1 MTEQEK
7 EHLQMVLNT
16 SKEYM
21 IEAERLREVNRLLI
35 LRIDSLVREN
45 DELLEAL
52 KNIMSASVRIHD
64 LIDGDFDIH
73 NIIKAKVIIAKAESN
88 KIPPVRSPQP
98 KNPANANGE
107 SWEESEKP
115 CPDCGQLLWT
125 ALWWD
130 GEIESGGAAI
140 GTLEECGNCGHYETF

>member
-7 EHLQMVLNT
+7 EHLQIVLNT

>member
-21 IEAERLREVNRLLI
+21 NEAERLREINRLLV

-52 KNIMSASVRIHD
+52 KSAAVCVQDNYLPENLGHD
-64 LIDGDFDIH
+64 WDE
-73 NIIKAKVIIAKAESN
+73 IIAKAESN

-130 GEIESGGAAI
+130 GDLESGGAVI

>member
-7 EHLQMVLNT
+7 KHLQMVLNT

-21 IEAERLREVNRLLI
+21 NEAEKLREVNRLLV
-35 LRIDSLVREN
+35 LKIDSLSREN
-45 DELLEAL
+45 AELLEAL
-52 KNIMSASVRIHD
+52 KALLDIFPD
-64 LIDGDFDIH
+64 KLICNRLELILKTED
-73 NIIKAKVIIAKAESN
+73 VIAKAETN
-88 KIPPVRSPQP
+88 KSSPVRSPQP

-130 GEIESGGAAI
+130 DDLESGGAAI